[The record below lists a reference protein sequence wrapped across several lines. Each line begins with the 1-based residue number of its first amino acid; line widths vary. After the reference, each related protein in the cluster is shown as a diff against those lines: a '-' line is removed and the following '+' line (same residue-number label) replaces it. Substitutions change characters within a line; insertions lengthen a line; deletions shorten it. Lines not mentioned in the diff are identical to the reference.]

1 MFPVKSIIVRFDISA
16 QGIVLS
22 EQKQTKKCES
32 LARSHK
38 ETVQDLYRCDWPCE
52 SIQKCWL
59 CNGWY

>member
-38 ETVQDLYRCDWPCE
+38 ETVQDLYRCH
-52 SIQKCWL
+52 
-59 CNGWY
+59 